1 MLKTKLDMEQPFEE
15 RQRTD
20 AERIKVGIT
29 HGDMNGIGYEIII
42 KTFLDSRMLE
52 AITPIIY
59 GSSKVASY
67 HKKTLNL
74 NEFNLNLVKN
84 AASAVHKRTNIV
96 NTTHEEVKIDLGKS
110 TEIAGQLAFQALEM
124 ACEDLIQKQID
135 VLVTAPINKKNMQSD
150 SFRFP
155 GHSEYLADKFGAKD
169 ILMLMVSDQLRVGVI
184 TGHMPLKDVPGA
196 LNTALI
202 LKKIEVLNKSLT
214 RDFGIRKP
222 KIAILGLNPHAGDL
236 GVLGN
241 EESEVISPAIEQ
253 AWNKGMVAYG
263 PYSADGFFGSN
274 NYLKFDGILA
284 MYHDQGMIPFKA
296 LSFDRGVNFT
306 AGLPYVRTSPAHGT
320 AYEIAGTNTASP
332 NSFREAVHLAIQIF
346 GNRKEFDELNSKP
359 LQNFLKEIEY
369 SSDAV
374 IEKEIPPA
382 REDENNGNV
391 IVG

>member
-1 MLKTKLDMEQPFEE
+1 MEQPFEE

-20 AERIKVGIT
+20 TERIKVGIT
-29 HGDMNGIGYEIII
+29 HGDLNGIGYEIIM
-42 KTFLDSRMLE
+42 KAFLDPRMLE
-52 AITPIIY
+52 TITPIIY

-84 AASAVHKRTNIV
+84 AAAAVSKRVNIV

-124 ACEDLIQKQID
+124 ATQDLVQKHLD
-135 VLVTAPINKKNMQSD
+135 VLVTAPINKKNMQAT
-150 SFRFP
+150 SFQFP
-155 GHSEYLADKFGAKD
+155 GHSEYLAHKFSTKEH
-169 ILMLMVSDQLRVGVI
+169 LMLMVSDQLRIGVI
-184 TGHMPLKDVPGA
+184 TGHIPLKDVPGA
-196 LNTALI
+196 ISTPLI
-202 LKKIEVLNKSLT
+202 LKKIELLNRSLI
-214 RDFGIRKP
+214 RDFAVIKP

-241 EESEVISPAIEQ
+241 EEAEVISPAIEQ
-253 AWNKGMVAYG
+253 AWNKGMIVYG

-274 NYLKFDGILA
+274 NFLKFDGILA
-284 MYHDQGMIPFKA
+284 MYHDQGLIPFKT

-320 AYEIAGTNTASP
+320 AYEIAGTNEASP
-332 NSFREAVHLAIQIF
+332 NSFREAVHLAVQIF
-346 GNRKEFDELNSKP
+346 NNRNQFDELNSKP

-382 REDENNGNV
+382 AEESNGNLV
-391 IVG
+391 NG

>member
-1 MLKTKLDMEQPFEE
+1 MEQPFEE

-20 AERIKVGIT
+20 IERIKVGIT
-29 HGDMNGIGYEIII
+29 HGDLNGIGYEIIM
-42 KTFLDSRMLE
+42 KAFLDPRMLE
-52 AITPIIY
+52 TITPIIY

-84 AASAVHKRTNIV
+84 AASAVSKRVNIV

-124 ACEDLIQKQID
+124 ATQELVQKHLD
-135 VLVTAPINKKNMQSD
+135 VLVTAPINKKNMQSA

-155 GHSEYLADKFGAKD
+155 GHSEYLADKFGAKEH
-169 ILMLMVSDQLRVGVI
+169 LMLMVSDQLRIGVI
-184 TGHMPLKDVPGA
+184 TGHIPLKDVPGA
-196 LNTALI
+196 ISIPLI
-202 LKKIEVLNKSLT
+202 LKKIDLLNRSLI
-214 RDFGIRKP
+214 RDFAVIKP

-253 AWNKGMVAYG
+253 AWSKGMIVYG

-274 NYLKFDGILA
+274 NFLKFDGILA
-284 MYHDQGMIPFKA
+284 MYHDQGLIPFKT

-320 AYEIAGTNTASP
+320 AYEIAGTNEASP
-332 NSFREAVHLAIQIF
+332 NSFREAVHLAVQIF
-346 GNRKEFDELNSKP
+346 NNRNQFDELNSKP

-382 REDENNGNV
+382 AEESNGNLV
-391 IVG
+391 HG